1 MKAFMEV
8 EISEAEKTK
17 CDRMFYWGFL
27 GDSGLCGRFASL
39 FLGVYFW
46 APGPCG
52 RFASFSNLEDV
63 CLFSVLTV
71 ALLEWSISEVL

>member
-17 CDRMFYWGFL
+17 CDRVFFGGFF
-27 GDSGLCGRFASL
+27 GGLRAVRPL
-39 FLGVYFW
+39 RIVVFLGVFFGP
-46 APGPCG
+46 PGPCG

-63 CLFSVLTV
+63 DVYFLF
-71 ALLEWSISEVL
+71 